1 MAGDSGSPEVIFLI
15 VIIRSALKQDSIRDL
30 LDGGTF
36 KGVGLSFVGK
46 KGIELSFN
54 ASGDDLGSLDVVS
67 IVKSVIKASDFGKG
81 IMFSV
86 VLR

>member
-1 MAGDSGSPEVIFLI
+1 MNV
-15 VIIRSALKQDSIRDL
+15 VVRSALMQDDIRDL

-36 KGVGLSFVGK
+36 GGVGFSFVGK

-54 ASGDDLGSLDVVS
+54 ASGDDLGSLDVAS
-67 IVKSVIKASDFGKG
+67 IVKSAVKASDFGKG
-81 IMFSV
+81 IVFSV

>member
-1 MAGDSGSPEVIFLI
+1 MN
-15 VIIRSALKQDSIRDL
+15 VIIRSALMQDKIIDL

-36 KGVGLSFVGK
+36 SGVSLSYVGK
-46 KGIELSFN
+46 KGIELSFS
-54 ASGDDLGSLDVVS
+54 ATGDDIGSLDVAA
-67 IVKSVIKASDFGKG
+67 IVKSAVKAAEFGKG

>member
-1 MAGDSGSPEVIFLI
+1 MEGIPVN
-15 VIIRSALKQDSIRDL
+15 VVVKSALMQDKIKDF

-36 KGVGLSFVGK
+36 SGVSFSFVEK
-46 KGIELSFN
+46 KGIELSFS
-54 ASGDDLGSLDVVS
+54 ASGDDLGSLDVAS
-67 IVKSVIKASDFGKG
+67 IVKSAIKASDFGKG

>member
-1 MAGDSGSPEVIFLI
+1 MN

-36 KGVGLSFVGK
+36 GGVSLSFVGK
-46 KGIELSFN
+46 KGIELSFS
-54 ASGDDLGSLDVVS
+54 ASGEDLGSLDVAS
-67 IVKSVIKASDFGKG
+67 IVKSAVKASDFGKG
-81 IMFSV
+81 IVFSV

>member
-1 MAGDSGSPEVIFLI
+1 MN
-15 VIIRSALKQDSIRDL
+15 VIIRSALMQDNIRDL

-36 KGVGLSFVGK
+36 NGVGLSFVGK
-46 KGIELSFN
+46 KGIELSFS
-54 ASGDDLGSLDVVS
+54 ASGDDIGSLDVAA
-67 IVKSVIKASDFGKG
+67 IVKSAVKASEFGKG